1 MPLSKKQILEAKDI
15 KTKEFAVPEWG
26 GSLYLRVISG
36 ADRDVFEQ
44 AFADKKTD
52 AFRTRFLVM
61 TICDEDGEKLFT
73 PDEIDALNKK
83 SSVVLNRIFDAA
95 WELNAFTNKAVEAL
109 GNDLPSDQSASST

>member
-15 KTKEFAVPEWG
+15 KTKELQVPEWD
-26 GSLYLRVISG
+26 GSVYLRVISG

-44 AFADKKTD
+44 AFSEKKMD

-61 TICDEDGEKLFT
+61 TLCDSDGEKLFT
-73 PDEIDALNKK
+73 ADEVDALNKK

-95 WELNAFTNKAVEAL
+95 WELNAFTPAAVESL
-109 GNDLPSDQSASST
+109 GNDSPSDQSASST